1 MLKPEK
7 DRFVIAVLQHL
18 TAHGATS
25 IRGLAEDLDISY
37 WAAARAVASA
47 RQWELVRSASQD
59 AEQRPAW
66 LLLVPRLGDTGFA
79 ITNAG
84 RQALRSVN
92 ALDPRAPFAACE

>member
-18 TAHGATS
+18 TAHGASS
-25 IRGLAEDLDISY
+25 IRALAEDLDVSY

-47 RQWELVRSASQD
+47 RQWELVRTVSHEND
-59 AEQRPAW
+59 QRPAW
-66 LLLVPRLGDTGFA
+66 LMLVPRIGDTEFV

-92 ALDPRAPFAACE
+92 ALDLHAPHAACE

>member
-25 IRGLAEDLDISY
+25 IRGLSADLDVSY
-37 WAAARAVASA
+37 WTASRAIAVS
-47 RQWELVRSASQD
+47 RQWELVRTIALD
-59 AEQRPAW
+59 DEHRPAW
-66 LLLVPRLGDTGFA
+66 LMLVPRLGDTAFV

-92 ALDPRAPFAACE
+92 ALDPHAPHAACE